1 MSGGQTAR
9 WWFVVVPALAV
20 GMGWGV
26 RGQLG
31 HSTGAMIPGALL
43 GLALS
48 ILLNGRQFSP
58 GLAVGLTAVGFGF
71 GAAET
76 TRQTAGLLTGAN
88 PGHVTNLGL
97 AYPGL
102 ALKGALWAMFAGAGL
117 GLALAAYV
125 YRKRDAVIGA
135 LLLVATFY
143 PGWWAIN
150 KPKLIYFSVDRP
162 EIWGGLLVGGITL
175 LVWVTIRGQ
184 TRIPLQLAGWA
195 ALSGGVGYPVAV
207 ALAAAGMHSA
217 YANYPWMKLAEIT
230 FGAFMGAGIGFGTY
244 LIKDRL
250 PQAAEIREAEAA
262 PHSHRWEAIMGAV
275 LAVAATTALYQDAL
289 PWIILGSLLWCGAF
303 YSQKVAWHT
312 GVTVTFFGTA
322 ANAVLLGH
330 SKPVQEVVLLWAL
343 AGLATLMVA
352 WKIAGWCAESDGAVA
367 RKPFLL
373 LLWAFLVLSYCQM
386 YWFTLYS
393 PAAVSRR
400 AHVLAAGGRW
410 PDMASVWVR
419 GLPVELGFTVAALA
433 LTWMIRPG
441 RIASAVARVY
451 PQRAET

>member
-230 FGAFMGAGIGFGTY
+230 FGAFMGAGIGF
-244 LIKDRL
+244 LNSNML
-250 PQAAEIREAEAA
+250 
-262 PHSHRWEAIMGAV
+262 V
-275 LAVAATTALYQDAL
+275 LAPT
-289 PWIILGSLLWCGAF
+289 PWGTVPGTI
-303 YSQKVAWHT
+303 SQ
-312 GVTVTFFGTA
+312 GTIPH
-322 ANAVLLGH
+322 LFQTR
-330 SKPVQEVVLLWAL
+330 SQ
-343 AGLATLMVA
+343 
-352 WKIAGWCAESDGAVA
+352 
-367 RKPFLL
+367 
-373 LLWAFLVLSYCQM
+373 
-386 YWFTLYS
+386 
-393 PAAVSRR
+393 
-400 AHVLAAGGRW
+400 
-410 PDMASVWVR
+410 
-419 GLPVELGFTVAALA
+419 ELGIPF
-433 LTWMIRPG
+433 WCWPMICAP
-441 RIASAVARVY
+441 ASC
-451 PQRAET
+451 